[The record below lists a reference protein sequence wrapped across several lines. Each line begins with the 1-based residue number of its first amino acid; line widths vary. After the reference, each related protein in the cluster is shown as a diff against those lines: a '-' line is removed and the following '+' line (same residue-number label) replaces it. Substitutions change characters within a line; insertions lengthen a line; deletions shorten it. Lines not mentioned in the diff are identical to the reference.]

1 MIGAMM
7 RKSRCLKIFSLLM
20 AITALAAGTVL
31 AQPTVANYPARPVT
45 IISPYVPG
53 SSTQLDGRVWADKLQ
68 EIFGKPFLIDF
79 KPGAGTTLG
88 NNYVAKASPDG
99 YTLLIVTGAYTISAA
114 TYKDLPYDPIRDL
127 APVSLNTK
135 RPTMLVVNP
144 GLPVNTLVDYIA
156 YAKARPEALN
166 LGTTGVGGQYHLLG
180 AWLHSLTNTKATF
193 VHYKGAGPVFVD
205 LVAGRIDV
213 SMANFNIGLPY
224 VKSGKLRPIAILSSD
239 QSPLL
244 PGIKT
249 ADEQGA
255 PGYEWSAWGG
265 ILAPA
270 RVPPPIINKLSVEFA
285 KIAKMPDV
293 IARFANDGT
302 VLVGST
308 PEEFRKLIV
317 TEISR
322 WKQLVKDHDIKADEE

>member
-1 MIGAMM
+1 
-7 RKSRCLKIFSLLM
+7 LKIVTLLM
-20 AITALAAGTVL
+20 AITVLAAETVL
-31 AQPTVANYPARPVT
+31 AQTTVATYPARPVT

-68 EIFGKPFLIDF
+68 GVFGKPFLIDF

-144 GLPVNTLVDYIA
+144 SLPVNTLVDYIA

-213 SMANFNIGLPY
+213 SLANFNIGLPY

-239 QSPLL
+239 RSPLL

-255 PGYEWSAWGG
+255 PGYEWAAWGG

-270 RVPPPIINKLSVEFA
+270 RVSPSIINKLSAELA

-308 PEEFRKLIV
+308 PEEFRQLIV